1 MKAPS
6 PRNLKSFVAWM
17 QNKAPLTQEE
27 SDFLE
32 HQDDF
37 VAVSSGQEAGWLD
50 GVVEDTLKWCMPKK
64 IREVQ
69 LQPDTGP
76 ITFPDLLT
84 STKRLFTS
92 KEQVRKSND
101 PYVHLISKYRVDM
114 LVRFILTITTVGL
127 LVGPSAVLFTV
138 SDHNTMK
145 ILLILL
151 FTLLFS
157 TAVSLFTKARR
168 HEMLAATAT

>member
-17 QNKAPLTQEE
+17 QNEAPLTQEE

-37 VAVSSGQEAGWLD
+37 VAVSSEQEAGWLD

-69 LQPDTGP
+69 LQPGP
-76 ITFPDLLT
+76 IPF
-84 STKRLFTS
+84 
-92 KEQVRKSND
+92 QI
-101 PYVHLISKYRVDM
+101 Y
-114 LVRFILTITTVGL
+114 
-127 LVGPSAVLFTV
+127 
-138 SDHNTMK
+138 
-145 ILLILL
+145 
-151 FTLLFS
+151 
-157 TAVSLFTKARR
+157 
-168 HEMLAATAT
+168 

>member
-17 QNKAPLTQEE
+17 QNEAPLTQEE

-37 VAVSSGQEAGWLD
+37 VAVSSEQEAGWLD

-69 LQPDTGP
+69 FSP
-76 ITFPDLLT
+76 
-84 STKRLFTS
+84 TKVQYLSRLANIN
-92 KEQVRKSND
+92 Q
-101 PYVHLISKYRVDM
+101 
-114 LVRFILTITTVGL
+114 
-127 LVGPSAVLFTV
+127 
-138 SDHNTMK
+138 
-145 ILLILL
+145 
-151 FTLLFS
+151 
-157 TAVSLFTKARR
+157 
-168 HEMLAATAT
+168 AALYFQRAGAQK